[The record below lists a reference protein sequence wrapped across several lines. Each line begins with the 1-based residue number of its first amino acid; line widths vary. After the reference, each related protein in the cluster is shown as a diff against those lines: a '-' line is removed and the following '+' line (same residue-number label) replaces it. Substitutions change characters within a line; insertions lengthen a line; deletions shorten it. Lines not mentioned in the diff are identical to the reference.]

1 MHFWVFHTLPVRAMT
16 ANAAEVHLAE
26 ILQRIEAALAG
37 PPTPAAQQAAAKD
50 AQFAH
55 VALQARIAAFE
66 RFRPVRVKESSTSVP
81 TQELTGIE
89 SSGAS

>member
-1 MHFWVFHTLPVRAMT
+1 MTEWPWLHFWVFHTLPVRAMT
-16 ANAAEVHLAE
+16 GNAAEVHLAE
-26 ILQRIEAALAG
+26 ILQRIETALAG

-66 RFRPVRVKESSTSVP
+66 KISAGEGEGKFDKRPNA
-81 TQELTGIE
+81 
-89 SSGAS
+89 GADWD